1 MIFSRIFLISLLILL
16 KTSVLAV
23 EMLSINPPIEKWNQ
37 RLIVSREAKKT
48 GNTGHVAITL
58 GRDLLIVDA
67 NTGKQKQKIPIGY
80 SQYTVTKD
88 GRIYIAEYET
98 GLKYFNLSKEAM
110 RKQIPDDKLLI
121 NISQPILYN
130 SKSQFLYAITDNDGL
145 YILKVNNDRHTIAK
159 QISTDRFQTG
169 QLAQLIDKGR
179 HEGLLTASANGILT
193 WIPATLEEEKVKSF
207 AIGGHLFFPPI
218 YFAGKAYALVLG
230 NILKSIDLDGGQ
242 QQIWEYALPGVA
254 TANVAM
260 KVINEQIY
268 AYIPIDRTLHAFQIG
283 KNSCRLVWEK
293 EFQQTIVQPVSFF
306 QELLLVS
313 DTEVVALSALDGKEK
328 WTYNQKIDQEK
339 EDYIFRLENR
349 KNRRLTPAELQEVRG
364 LYPRMETVKISA
376 PLQIEESI
384 IYCSVTGGQI
394 FAFSAEEESPV
405 FFYWLYKPEES
416 LELSPYQVDSLN
428 LILVGSTKGTIYAVS
443 TSGELKKTVKIGNDP
458 IVGFEVGE
466 DNTFYIL
473 TQKGRLYK
481 RNLPNLSPAA
491 GWQSP
496 VNMLDEVQVPP
507 ILHRDG
513 LHVASI
519 GKQKI
524 YSFDVKN
531 RRQIGTGWSIG
542 SPMKSKPRLIN
553 NMMVIGTDSGEIQG
567 IQFSSDNSIDKV
579 FNIDVKNPVSG
590 GISKPNSNGQLYVGD
605 EKGKLHVLSIS
616 PNSGALTLD
625 QSIDSVSS
633 PIRSTPVLDGISVY
647 ITHHDGT
654 IVCIRGS
661 VKRWEQKPADQ
672 NSTPLDPIVYDDQ
685 TLLVPFENGYIY
697 ALSKSDGR
705 ILWHYSLSIQ
715 IKASPIFFNGD
726 IFIVTQL
733 GNLLALRP
741 ELWEKW

>member
-1 MIFSRIFLISLLILL
+1 
-16 KTSVLAV
+16 
-23 EMLSINPPIEKWNQ
+23 
-37 RLIVSREAKKT
+37 
-48 GNTGHVAITL
+48 
-58 GRDLLIVDA
+58 
-67 NTGKQKQKIPIGY
+67 
-80 SQYTVTKD
+80 
-88 GRIYIAEYET
+88 
-98 GLKYFNLSKEAM
+98 
-110 RKQIPDDKLLI
+110 
-121 NISQPILYN
+121 
-130 SKSQFLYAITDNDGL
+130 
-145 YILKVNNDRHTIAK
+145 
-159 QISTDRFQTG
+159 
-169 QLAQLIDKGR
+169 
-179 HEGLLTASANGILT
+179 LLTASANGILT

-283 KNSCRLVWEK
+283 ENSCRLVWEK